1 MNTPVTFQRSK
12 WRRHSL
18 SRVQQKERGSTVSRN
33 ALLTEQRSSWGGGAV
48 SLVAGQGRFF
58 FSPELRDSNWNVH
71 LPLFLPL
78 MLVGG
83 LGCAIVL
90 FLLSKQV

>member
-1 MNTPVTFQRSK
+1 MV
-12 WRRHSL
+12 
-18 SRVQQKERGSTVSRN
+18 E
-33 ALLTEQRSSWGGGAV
+33 GAV
-48 SLVAGQGRFF
+48 SRVAGQGRFLFFF
-58 FSPELRDSNWNVH
+58 FSPELHDSNWNVH

-90 FLLSKQV
+90 VLLSKQV

>member
-1 MNTPVTFQRSK
+1 MNTPVTFQRSNGGGTCCLESNRK
-12 WRRHSL
+12 
-18 SRVQQKERGSTVSRN
+18 KGSTVSRN
-33 ALLTEQRSSWGGGAV
+33 ALRTEQRSSWGGGAV

-58 FSPELRDSNWNVH
+58 FSPELHDSNWNVH

-78 MLVGG
+78 MLVGD

>member
-1 MNTPVTFQRSK
+1 MV
-12 WRRHSL
+12 
-18 SRVQQKERGSTVSRN
+18 E
-33 ALLTEQRSSWGGGAV
+33 GAV
-48 SLVAGQGRFF
+48 SRVAGQGRFF
-58 FSPELRDSNWNVH
+58 FVFFFSPELHDSNWNVH

-90 FLLSKQV
+90 VLLSKQV